1 MAGKD
6 YHEHRKI
13 MDCVRRERNKRK
25 RWLRS
30 RLPLDGDQQS
40 WVQSQIRKIE
50 EREGAEQRGRRDQRP
65 V

>member
-13 MDCVRRERNKRK
+13 MDRVRRERNKRK

-40 WVQSQIRKIE
+40 WVQAQVRKIE